1 MFYYYHLPFFILEIL
16 HIVYNID
23 NNNFSGVKFNDW
35 TNKFI

>member
-1 MFYYYHLPFFILEIL
+1 
-16 HIVYNID
+16 VYNID

>member
-1 MFYYYHLPFFILEIL
+1 MLPFFILDIL

-35 TNKFI
+35 TQTAK

>member
-1 MFYYYHLPFFILEIL
+1 ML

>member
-1 MFYYYHLPFFILEIL
+1 
-16 HIVYNID
+16 NID

>member
-1 MFYYYHLPFFILEIL
+1 
-16 HIVYNID
+16 ID

>member
-1 MFYYYHLPFFILEIL
+1 MLPFFIFDIL

-35 TNKFI
+35 TNKLI

>member
-1 MFYYYHLPFFILEIL
+1 LEIL

>member
-1 MFYYYHLPFFILEIL
+1 
-16 HIVYNID
+16 IVYNVD

>member
-1 MFYYYHLPFFILEIL
+1 

>member
-1 MFYYYHLPFFILEIL
+1 
-16 HIVYNID
+16 YNID

>member
-1 MFYYYHLPFFILEIL
+1 
-16 HIVYNID
+16 IVYNID

>member
-1 MFYYYHLPFFILEIL
+1 FDIL

>member
-1 MFYYYHLPFFILEIL
+1 MLPFFILEIL

-35 TNKFI
+35 KNKFI

>member
-1 MFYYYHLPFFILEIL
+1 IL

>member
-1 MFYYYHLPFFILEIL
+1 EIL
-16 HIVYNID
+16 HIMYNID

>member
-1 MFYYYHLPFFILEIL
+1 DIL